1 MDINHIEQIKNNT
14 NFTLQI
20 IKQIESE
27 IRRKINN
34 DEEDLVVSAVKNLPN
49 VYFTSQPIENVMQ
62 IIKNSVVDEIAK
74 EHRIINNVDTHEIL
88 KRTIKKEK
96 INDEKKKKNKPIIET
111 NIDSIFGIGDVAS
124 LVKQI
129 NEPNS
134 SVNTVYL
141 LLDTRYRTLENDG
154 TEFFSWCHINNLV
167 RSQGTVNSV
176 GNLKN
181 IITITLMKY
190 RIPAVANA
198 INIYNRITVS
208 IDEIT
213 AQSIVAHEDRRFHF
227 MCHVDKHHGNFLEL
241 CSDDNFNGEFKF
253 NKPITT
259 LDTIT
264 IRFGSPLEPII
275 FDKDRLPGI
284 ITYGNPTIFNF
295 TDPHNLYVPHAL
307 YGSDIIYIDTFT
319 TRNSKYD
326 SLIINQIT
334 SHTGLVPTILTPTS
348 FSIPVDSSNI
358 TTALTGTITPPSIL
372 LIGTVIATNNN
383 TIITGIG
390 TSFTTDFN
398 MGDYI
403 QIQNT
408 TSSPIFQIVS
418 IESDT
423 KIIIDAKYNDNSGT
437 YTYRK
442 TGLTIIGTGTLFT
455 SQLHIGDNII
465 INDGGANPEFIVK
478 SIQSPTELTLENP
491 YNGLNGAGFVFSKDN
506 SINNTWIVFFGSKRI
521 FLNLELKYLS

>member
-1 MDINHIEQIKNNT
+1 MDINQIEQIKNNP

-20 IKQIESE
+20 IKKIESE

-34 DEEDLVVSAVKNLPN
+34 EEEDLVISVVKNLPS
-49 VYFTSQPIENVMQ
+49 VYFNTQTIDNVMR
-62 IIKNSVVDEIAK
+62 IIKHTIIDEIAK
-74 EHRIINNVDTHEIL
+74 AHSDINNVDIHEIL

-96 INDEKKKKNKPIIET
+96 DPDEKKINKIPIFET
-111 NIDSIFGIGDVAS
+111 NIDSIFGITDIAS

-129 NEPNS
+129 NEPTS
-134 SVNTVYL
+134 SINTAYL
-141 LLDTRYRTLENDG
+141 LLDTKYRTLENDG

-198 INIYNRITVS
+198 INIYNRITLS

-213 AQSIVAHEDRRFHF
+213 SQSIIAHEDKRFHF
-227 MCHVDKHHGNFLEL
+227 MCHVDKHLGNWLEI
-241 CSDDNFNGEFKF
+241 CSDDCFNGEFKF
-253 NKPITT
+253 NNPITT

-264 IRFGSPLEPII
+264 IRFGNPLEPLI
-275 FDKDRLPGI
+275 FDKDRLQGI

-295 TDPHNLYVPHAL
+295 NESHNLYTP
-307 YGSDIIYIDTFT
+307 DIVYNDTFT
-319 TRNSKYD
+319 TKNSKYD

-334 SHTGLVPTILTPTS
+334 LPAGLVPTILTPTS
-348 FSIPVDSSNI
+348 FSVPVDSSSI
-358 TTALTGTITPPSIL
+358 VTALTGTINPPSIIL
-372 LIGTVIATNNN
+372 GGTVTVTNNS
-383 TIITGIG
+383 TYITGVG
-390 TSFTTDFN
+390 TTFITDFIV
-398 MGDYI
+398 GDYI

-408 TSSPIFQIVS
+408 TSLPIFQIIS
-418 IESDT
+418 IQSNN
-423 KIIIDAKYNDNSGT
+423 KLIINTKYNDISGT

-442 TGLTIIGTGTLFT
+442 TGLTIIGTGTLFI

-465 INDGGANPEFIVK
+465 INDGGTNPEFIVK
-478 SIQSPTELTLENP
+478 SIQSQTELTLENP
-491 YNGLNGAGFVFSKDN
+491 YNGLNGAGFVFSKNN
-506 SINNTWIVFFGSKRI
+506 SITNIWNVFFGSKRI
-521 FLNLELKYLS
+521 FITLEIKYLS